1 MRVLL
6 SVLVAV
12 TSLLTV
18 PSPASAGPLRPVA
31 VHTAAG
37 DLAYVER
44 MLYAVPITTFTAA
57 ANSTGDRWFDW
68 STDWCS
74 APLVGSTGRSFDFR
88 APCRRHDFGYRNLQ
102 LLDVRYAGG
111 GRYWNAT
118 SRKRVDQQLLSDM
131 RAHCRSRPWYEEAT
145 CLLWAETFY
154 TAVRLAG

>member
-18 PSPASAGPLRPVA
+18 SSPASAGP
-31 VHTAAG
+31 VHSPAG

-44 MLYAVPITTFTAA
+44 TLYSVSIAEFNAA

-68 STDWCS
+68 TTDWCS

-88 APCRRHDFGYRNLQ
+88 ASCRRHDFGYRNLQ
-102 LLDVRYAGG
+102 LLESRYGGG
-111 GRYWNAT
+111 GRYWNGT
-118 SRKRVDQQLLSDM
+118 SRRRVDLQLLTDTKN
-131 RAHCRSRPWYEEAT
+131 HCRARPWYEEAT
-145 CLLWAETFY
+145 CMVWAETFY
-154 TAVRLAG
+154 AAVRLAG